1 MSVGRG
7 LGGNREVLPVE
18 VIVGAD
24 ANLEK
29 EGGSQG
35 KSGFPRGSELKA
47 SDAHILISWQ
57 ARSVSS

>member
-7 LGGNREVLPVE
+7 LRGNREVPPVE
-18 VIVGAD
+18 VVGGAD
-24 ANLEK
+24 ANLKK
-29 EGGSQG
+29 EGGSG
-35 KSGFPRGSELKA
+35 GENGFPRGSELKA